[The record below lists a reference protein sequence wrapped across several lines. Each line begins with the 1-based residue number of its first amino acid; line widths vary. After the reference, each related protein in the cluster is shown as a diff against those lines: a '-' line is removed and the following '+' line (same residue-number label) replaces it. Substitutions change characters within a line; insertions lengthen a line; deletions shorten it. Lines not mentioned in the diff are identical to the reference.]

1 MHQPRTFL
9 HVLLAAA
16 LLALP
21 SCSQHG
27 ETAKG
32 EPLDIKFQAVDG
44 RHVDLSKMQGKV
56 VLVDFWATW
65 CGPCVGEIPHV
76 KAAYEKYRA
85 KGFEVVGISLDQDHA
100 RLDEFTK
107 AHGMMWPQ
115 YFDGKGWSNTIGTR
129 FGIRS
134 IPAMWLVDKNGNLA
148 DTNAREN
155 LDGKI
160 EKLLAK

>member
-1 MHQPRTFL
+1 MHQTRTVFL
-9 HVLLAAA
+9 ATLAAA
-16 LLALP
+16 LLVLP
-21 SCSQHG
+21 GCSRNGDAATGQ
-27 ETAKG
+27 
-32 EPLDIKFQAVDG
+32 PLEIKFQAVDG

-85 KGFEVVGISLDQDHA
+85 KGFEIVGISLDQDLA
-100 RLDEFTK
+100 RLQEFTK
-107 AHGMMWPQ
+107 SQGMPWPL
-115 YFDGKGWSNTIGTR
+115 YFDGRGWSNVISSKY
-129 FGIRS
+129 GIRG
-134 IPAMWLVDKNGNLA
+134 IPTMWLVDKSGNLA

-155 LDGKI
+155 LEGKI